1 MSTISTSSKALWY
14 DAALQVRCWETWHL
28 EQEQGLGSRAL
39 HDVHDDHDDHDE
51 RPQQE
56 QGLASRAVQACSP
69 AVASH
74 SRRGRAQKIRVLSA
88 CGVGPGGWSKHNP
101 QSHWCSSRAFYGSDT
116 PKLKRILRF
125 HCSLYCLW
133 PNLSSQHTICMYG
146 GKLCLSLNSFSCS
159 KALLPSNCQI
169 DLIRQRWCNIVFDL
183 FNFHK
188 ILSVGTQEVSNC
200 FSTPH
205 PFH

>member
-1 MSTISTSSKALWY
+1 MSTISTSSKALCY
-14 DAALQVRCWETWHL
+14 VATLEVRCWETWHL
-28 EQEQGLGSRAL
+28 EQEQGLASRAL

-74 SRRGRAQKIRVLSA
+74 SIRVLSVF
-88 CGVGPGGWSKHNP
+88 GVSPGGWSKHNP

-116 PKLKRILRF
+116 PKLKRILGF

-146 GKLCLSLNSFSCS
+146 GKLCLSLNSFQGS

-169 DLIRQRWCNIVFDL
+169 DLIRQRWSNIVLDL

-188 ILSVGTQEVSNC
+188 I
-200 FSTPH
+200 
-205 PFH
+205 